1 MKNINDS
8 ELAINK
14 IFATR
19 GKEKEFWKQLLYEIN
34 SDKANNEI
42 ISVIIYNLKIK
53 NDLNLA
59 IYIFDFIIDYGSEKI
74 VNSITKEIVLKQI
87 ENILEDNSN
96 PKNDMK
102 NIIFFLL
109 EKWHQKLEK
118 KEDFQ
123 DFNVFYEKYKRNTI
137 NATWEPVSYRKY
149 ILLEDLINKSILI
162 ENINFQNINYYP
174 NLSDKINILEKNDNI
189 KETHSDKTTSINSNI
204 KRDSRLSDENNIS
217 KENKDMNNIKISII
231 NNHESVNENDIKM
244 KNINNIN
251 EKIDNNNN
259 NNDNNGGSK
268 LPFSVYNY
276 ENKNNNNESKL
287 PFSVYNYENKNNN
300 NENKLPF

>member
-1 MKNINDS
+1 MKNIKDS

-14 IFATR
+14 IFATK
-19 GKEKEFWKQLLYEIN
+19 GKEKEIWKQLLYDIN

-96 PKNDMK
+96 PENEMK
-102 NIIFFLL
+102 KIIFFLL

-137 NATWEPVSYRKY
+137 NTTWEPVSYKKY
-149 ILLEDLINKSILI
+149 ILLEDLINKSKLI
-162 ENINFQNINYYP
+162 ENINNYP
-174 NLSDKINILEKNDNI
+174 NLSDKINIPEKNDSN
-189 KETHSDKTTSINSNI
+189 KESNSDNSTSNNSNI
-204 KRDSRLSDENNIS
+204 KKDSKLSDENNIS
-217 KENKDMNNIKISII
+217 KENKDIPNDIKISKI
-231 NNHESVNENDIKM
+231 NNHVSINENDK
-244 KNINNIN
+244 KTQNINNNIN
-251 EKIDNNNN
+251 EKIYNTNNN
-259 NNDNNGGSK
+259 G
-268 LPFSVYNY
+268 
-276 ENKNNNNESKL
+276 ESKL
-287 PFSVYNYENKNNN
+287 PFSVYNYEK
-300 NENKLPF
+300 KK